1 MLCSQY
7 TESEKLFVFFDPRYR
22 KVVSNNCTAGVSTE
36 YTAKRQQCPI
46 QAPKGLHLVTSEGTL
61 TATLG
66 SNVTFLV
73 FLEEVSCVLFKK
85 PLELSDHEG
94 VVTFRR

>member
-1 MLCSQY
+1 M
-7 TESEKLFVFFDPRYR
+7 
-22 KVVSNNCTAGVSTE
+22 E
-36 YTAKRQQCPI
+36 YTAKRQQCQI

-73 FLEEVSCVLFKK
+73 FLEEVRESNFTGNTIDSLTF
-85 PLELSDHEG
+85 SDHHQPLRGDVSFMLSFAFTSEAPL
-94 VVTFRR
+94 VWICPS

>member
-1 MLCSQY
+1 M
-7 TESEKLFVFFDPRYR
+7 
-22 KVVSNNCTAGVSTE
+22 E
-36 YTAKRQQCPI
+36 YTARRQQCPV

-73 FLEEVSCVLFKK
+73 FLEEVGCLIGSF
-85 PLELSDHEG
+85 STFMEG
-94 VVTFRR
+94 GGGV